1 VLGLSLAQTVIPVK
15 LYSTP
20 KFHRYSKTGG
30 PVLHS
35 AKLVFVKLSIF
46 KRYFQHRACL
56 CALLRCCKSSRL
68 PPPFAMSALSI
79 RRVAVL
85 GCRTTRSTR
94 FQVRANTSVPF
105 NRDKTSNTPLVE
117 HYRSAWPDG
126 NPDKPADSIVL
137 PERTVSDD
145 VLNFGMRMSMEQGQS
160 FFYPHLE
167 TNPADLKVR
176 MMVRSEILTLVG
188 SKTVIEFFDCSV

>member
-1 VLGLSLAQTVIPVK
+1 LDLSSSRLTVVPVK
-15 LYSTP
+15 LYHRLK
-20 KFHRYSKTGG
+20 KFYRQYRRNRF
-30 PVLHS
+30 
-35 AKLVFVKLSIF
+35 AKFVFVKLSIWKCYF
-46 KRYFQHRACL
+46 KHWPCL
-56 CALLRCCKSSRL
+56 CALLRCCNSSRL
-68 PPPFAMSALSI
+68 TSPITMSAVSI

-85 GCRTTRSTR
+85 ACRATRSAR
-94 FQVRANTSVPF
+94 VQVRANTSVPF

-176 MMVRSEILTLVG
+176 MMVRSEILTVVLLGVRR
-188 SKTVIEFFDCSV
+188 